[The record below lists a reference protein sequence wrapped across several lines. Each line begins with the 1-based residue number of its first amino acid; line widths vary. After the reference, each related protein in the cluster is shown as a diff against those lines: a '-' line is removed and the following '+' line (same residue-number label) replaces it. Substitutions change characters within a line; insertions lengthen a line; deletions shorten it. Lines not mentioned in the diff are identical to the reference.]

1 MLTGPHGAQDLPVR
15 AVWLP
20 GQQDGD
26 PGGRRANPVGAWLLW
41 QSGQREGSRWS
52 VSTETKPRL
61 TTNSNTI
68 PCFTHSFPLFEVGW
82 DTSTP
87 ATEDTSI
94 CLSAA
99 TTDTTTSFVPSSLRS
114 SPCVVWGTCSSTST
128 AASIWPPLKS
138 ELTPLRSCSIAT
150 SLLMPLFILP
160 LFSDSS
166 PFSLTPPPE

>member
-1 MLTGPHGAQDLPVR
+1 MPTGPHGAQDLPVW

-26 PGGRRANPVGAWLLW
+26 PGGRRANPVGAWLLR

-52 VSTETKPRL
+52 VSTKTKPQL
-61 TTNSNTI
+61 TANSNNI
-68 PCFTHSFPLFEVGW
+68 PCFTHSFPLFEGGW

-87 ATEDTSI
+87 ATEATSI

-99 TTDTTTSFVPSSLRS
+99 TTDTTTSFVPSSLRF
-114 SPCVVWGTCSSTST
+114 SPCAVWGTCSSTS
-128 AASIWPPLKS
+128 AASSIWPPLNS

-150 SLLMPLFILP
+150 SLLMALFIP
-160 LFSDSS
+160 V
-166 PFSLTPPPE
+166 PPPFLWLLPPE